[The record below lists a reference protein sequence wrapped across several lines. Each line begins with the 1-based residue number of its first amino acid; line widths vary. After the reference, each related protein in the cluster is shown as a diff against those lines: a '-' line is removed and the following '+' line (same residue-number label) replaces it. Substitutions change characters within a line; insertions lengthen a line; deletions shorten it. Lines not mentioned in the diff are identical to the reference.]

1 MGGPQATLSYGIH
14 GSAERQ
20 VVTLAG
26 DIDLA
31 SAGSLR
37 TVLVEVA
44 QRASSVEVDLL
55 MVRFLDSAG
64 IGALVA
70 GFKSAATTRI
80 NQLRGTPGAP
90 VWQRNYYE
98 RVIRDEEALRRI
110 RAYIA
115 RNPARWSREAGDGE

>member
-14 GSAERQ
+14 GSGERQ

-70 GFKSAATTRI
+70 GRNAAHANGCTFRVRRVSEPVRAILEVSALLDAFT
-80 NQLRGTPGAP
+80 Q
-90 VWQRNYYE
+90 
-98 RVIRDEEALRRI
+98 
-110 RAYIA
+110 
-115 RNPARWSREAGDGE
+115 PAAA